1 MLERIGEIRG
11 VQQTIIDT
19 ARVVGS
25 GSLCVT
31 AHRCFV
37 HRLSFMQTANY
48 RLANMEAAAVYAR

>member
-1 MLERIGEIRG
+1 MTIG
-11 VQQTIIDT
+11 T

-25 GSLCVT
+25 GSLCLT

-48 RLANMEAAAVYAR
+48 RLANMEAVAVYAR